1 MSSDGLEGFEVNE
14 DHEGRDDA
22 PQAAET
28 GSTANTDDA
37 LTDSERERIRAEE
50 IRSEEERKYREEVRQ
65 EVRREA
71 SSGSTWARV
80 LAMLKLEPGIS
91 EEIAADPNGTRQGLI
106 VFVVGN
112 AAASIWLLPI
122 ILITVPIGLLVTA
135 IYAGLLCLLSRL
147 FSNDVPP
154 YPNWFRTL
162 LFTSAPSAL
171 GIIPFIGGVVGGI
184 YVLVLQVVAIR
195 DLARITTGAAVVVWL
210 VVVLLPLML
219 VVAAADP
226 GIPASNPQSIGAGSL
241 SQLATWVVRRR

>member
-1 MSSDGLEGFEVNE
+1 
-14 DHEGRDDA
+14 
-22 PQAAET
+22 
-28 GSTANTDDA
+28 
-37 LTDSERERIRAEE
+37 
-50 IRSEEERKYREEVRQ
+50 
-65 EVRREA
+65 
-71 SSGSTWARV
+71 
-80 LAMLKLEPGIS
+80 MLKLEPGIS

-219 VVAAADP
+219 VVAAAMAL
-226 GIPASNPQSIGAGSL
+226 GAAAILEFLPQIL
-241 SQLATWVVRRR
+241 NR